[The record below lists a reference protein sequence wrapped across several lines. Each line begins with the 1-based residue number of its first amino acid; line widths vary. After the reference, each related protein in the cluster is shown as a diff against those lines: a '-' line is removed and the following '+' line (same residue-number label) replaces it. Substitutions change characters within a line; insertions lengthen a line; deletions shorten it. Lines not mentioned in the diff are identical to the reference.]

1 MAAPYLVMF
10 QLPWLEIVSTYLR
23 WLLPYQLCHSG
34 THKYYYCQNILHI
47 YNLPK
52 HSTSNWMNTR
62 CLFNASLKAKCY
74 LIYISSNNLLNSAV
88 FIRLI
93 CWSQNVIKNEYLC
106 NFTYPGLPLYLV
118 FLDQVYG
125 HFDCCHLVINGSLP
139 IIKFSSERLPLS
151 IVCGLSYSGIYF
163 KWQQC
168 VLYKAMNSNIT
179 AIFIAKYLKI
189 YLTYNGNNET
199 MFSKRIQIAE
209 TKHVS

>member
-88 FIRLI
+88 FISLI

-106 NFTYPGLPLYLV
+106 NFYLPRSTTLSSVPGPSVWALRLLPSSDKWFTTHNKV
-118 FLDQVYG
+118 FIWKASPFNRMWL
-125 HFDCCHLVINGSLP
+125 
-139 IIKFSSERLPLS
+139 II
-151 IVCGLSYSGIYF
+151 
-163 KWQQC
+163 
-168 VLYKAMNSNIT
+168 
-179 AIFIAKYLKI
+179 
-189 YLTYNGNNET
+189 
-199 MFSKRIQIAE
+199 
-209 TKHVS
+209 